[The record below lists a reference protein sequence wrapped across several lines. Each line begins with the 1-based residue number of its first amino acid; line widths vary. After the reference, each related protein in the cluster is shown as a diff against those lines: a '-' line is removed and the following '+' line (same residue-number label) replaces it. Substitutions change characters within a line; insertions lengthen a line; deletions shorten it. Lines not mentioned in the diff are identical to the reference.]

1 MRPLTPKLKREID
14 ENPYF
19 KVCARRNDDCD
30 GRITIEH
37 AFIYAGRQINEIW
50 ALLPLCEY
58 HHSIGKHMEDGELD
72 KRMNQLLCLRRA
84 TREDLKK
91 YPNVDWEKLKNNL
104 ENYARK
110 TSVQGDRL
118 RRSRERR
125 GSIPCQSQEDESQRG
140 APMGRQVHPPLR
152 QEGGRLRAILH
163 PSREPRGRLPGL
175 RRTARRQE
183 ATDDNRRG
191 NETVRV

>member
-110 TSVQGDRL
+110 TPIPREERGEIQPIRL
-118 RRSRERR
+118 EAYNIE
-125 GSIPCQSQEDESQRG
+125 GTEADQEKDAKNTKTTRKG
-140 APMGRQVHPPLR
+140 T
-152 QEGGRLRAILH
+152 RL
-163 PSREPRGRLPGL
+163 
-175 RRTARRQE
+175 
-183 ATDDNRRG
+183 
-191 NETVRV
+191 